1 MHVLVAPD
9 KFKGSL
15 TALKVAGGITAGLH
29 SIVPGVEVVQL
40 PVADGGDGTV
50 DAAVAAGFNRV
61 FVRAK
66 GPTGRPV
73 RTSYARRGD
82 LAVIELASV
91 CGLQRLPSG
100 RKDPLR
106 AGTFGLG
113 EVVRA
118 AVASGCRRVVLGI
131 GGSAS
136 TDGGAGFLQALG
148 ARVLDAR
155 GSWVPRG
162 GAALVRARSLDL
174 TPLVTA
180 LRGVSFVVASD
191 VSNPLCGPNG
201 AAAIYGQQK
210 GASADDLAVLDSA
223 LEHWASLVASATGT
237 GHRDDPGAGA
247 AGGVGFAA
255 LAAVGAQLR
264 PGIEIVLEL
273 VGFADKLPGCRLVI
287 TGEGSLDEQTLAG
300 KAPAGVA
307 AAARRHHIPTVA
319 VTGHNT
325 LPLTALQR
333 AGISQAYSLTDLEP
347 DVARCIADAGNLLE
361 RTAAAVATD
370 WLVDQ
375 PRAARMRHTSE

>member
-1 MHVLVAPD
+1 MKVLVAPD

-15 TALKVAGGITAGLH
+15 TAVEAAARITAGLH
-29 SIVPGVEVVQL
+29 TISPATTAVNL

-50 DAAVAAGFNRV
+50 DAAVAAGFERV
-61 FVRAK
+61 SVRAT
-66 GPTGRPV
+66 GPTGEPV
-73 RTSYARRGD
+73 RTSYARRGEQ
-82 LAVIELASV
+82 AVIEMASV
-91 CGLQRLPSG
+91 CGLLQLPGG

-118 AVASGCRRVVLGI
+118 AVDAGCRQVVLGI

-148 ARVLDAR
+148 AQLFDAD
-155 GSWVPRG
+155 GSVVPPG
-162 GAALVRARSLDL
+162 GAALGRARSLDL
-174 TPLVTA
+174 TALA
-180 LRGVSFVVASD
+180 RGLRGVDLVVASD

-201 AAAIYGQQK
+201 AAEVYGPQK
-210 GASADDLAVLDSA
+210 GASVDDVALLDSA
-223 LEHWASLVASATGT
+223 LESWASLVASATGT
-237 GHRDDPGAGA
+237 DHRATPGAGA

-255 LAAVGAQLR
+255 LAAAGAPLR
-264 PGIEIVLEL
+264 PGIEIMLGL
-273 VGFADKLPGCRLVI
+273 VGFAEKLAGCGLVI
-287 TGEGSLDEQTLAG
+287 TAEGCLDEQTLAG

-325 LPLTALQR
+325 LTLTALQR
-333 AGISQAYSLTDLEP
+333 AGISRAYSLTDLEP
-347 DVARCIADAGNLLE
+347 DLARCIADAGNLLE

-370 WLVDQ
+370 WLVG
-375 PRAARMRHTSE
+375 RAPGRQG

>member
-15 TALKVAGGITAGLH
+15 TALQVAAGITAGLR

-50 DAAVAAGFNRV
+50 DAAVAAGFDRV
-61 FVRAK
+61 SVRAT
-66 GPTGRPV
+66 GPTGEPV
-73 RTSYARRGD
+73 NTSYARRGD
-82 LAVIELASV
+82 QAVIEMASV
-91 CGLQRLPSG
+91 CGLQRLPNG
-100 RKDPLR
+100 RKNPLR

-118 AVASGCRRVVLGI
+118 AVAGGCRRVVLGI

-148 ARVLDAR
+148 AQILDAR
-155 GSWVPRG
+155 GWVVPPG
-162 GAALVRARSLDL
+162 GAALVEARSLDL
-174 TPLVTA
+174 TPLTTA
-180 LRGVSFVVASD
+180 LQGVDIVVASD

-201 AAAIYGQQK
+201 AAAVYGPQK
-210 GASADDLAVLDSA
+210 GASADDVAVLDSA
-223 LEHWASLVASATGT
+223 LKHWASLVGSATGT
-237 GHRDDPGAGA
+237 DHRADPGAGA

-255 LAAVGAQLR
+255 LAVVGAQLR

-273 VGFADKLPGCRLVI
+273 VGFADRLVGCGLVI

-307 AAARRHHIPTVA
+307 AAARSYRIPTVV

-325 LPLTALQR
+325 LPQAALQR
-333 AGISQAYSLTDLEP
+333 AGISRAYSLTDHEP
-347 DVARCIADAGNLLE
+347 DVARCISDADSLLQL
-361 RTAAAVATD
+361 TAAAVARD
-370 WLVDQ
+370 WLRNEPVGAKY
-375 PRAARMRHTSE
+375 P